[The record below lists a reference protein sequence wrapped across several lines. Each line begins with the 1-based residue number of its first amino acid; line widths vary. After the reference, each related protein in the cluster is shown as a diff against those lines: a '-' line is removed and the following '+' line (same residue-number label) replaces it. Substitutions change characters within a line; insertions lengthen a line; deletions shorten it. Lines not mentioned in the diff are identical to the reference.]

1 MQQRAFDSTVAQQ
14 QAQVDYIASAAGTG
28 TSSTEELEKLASL
41 HEKGVISDDEFADQK
56 QKLLTS

>member
-28 TSSTEELEKLASL
+28 TSSTEELASL